1 MNDLVQGATSKG
13 FTDEDTIAEE
23 DEEQDGVEGVVGKGG
38 MQAQGGQGTANKA
51 RSKEAAA
58 VLKGM
63 RVSPLAASSAS

>member
-1 MNDLVQGATSKG
+1 MQGATSKG

-23 DEEQDGVEGVVGKGG
+23 EEEQEGVEGTVGKGG
-38 MQAQGGQGTANKA
+38 MQMQGGQGTANKA

-63 RVSPLAASSAS
+63 RVSSACLGYLLHA